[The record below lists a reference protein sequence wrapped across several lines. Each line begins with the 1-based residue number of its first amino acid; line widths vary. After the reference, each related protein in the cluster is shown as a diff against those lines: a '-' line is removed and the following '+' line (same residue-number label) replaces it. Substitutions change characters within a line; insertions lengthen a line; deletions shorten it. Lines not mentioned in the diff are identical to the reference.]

1 MPQEITITKKVILT
15 GDSFAIIIPREV
27 ASVLD
32 VIPGDVVEAK
42 IRKVTRE

>member
-1 MPQEITITKKVILT
+1 MTQEATITKKVILT

-27 ASVLD
+27 ASILE

-42 IRKVTRE
+42 IRKLKRE

>member
-1 MPQEITITKKVILT
+1 MVQELTITKRVILT

-27 ASVLD
+27 AAILD

-42 IRKVTRE
+42 IRKIKRE